1 MHLMLQIIWIYM
13 DAYGW
18 IVEQKESLS
27 KFAPIMK
34 MLELLII
41 LQLELIVH
49 PI

>member
-1 MHLMLQIIWIYM
+1 M

-27 KFAPIMK
+27 KFAPILK

-41 LQLELIVH
+41 L
-49 PI
+49 

>member
-1 MHLMLQIIWIYM
+1 M

-18 IVEQKESLS
+18 IVEHKENLS

>member
-1 MHLMLQIIWIYM
+1 M

-18 IVEQKESLS
+18 IVEHKEILS

>member
-1 MHLMLQIIWIYM
+1 M

-18 IVEQKESLS
+18 IVEHKESLS

-41 LQLELIVH
+41 LEFELIVH
-49 PI
+49 SI